1 MQTSRRAACHLVE
14 RVFAMDKSYLTYP
27 KRGYGQDQEF
37 YAWRMSGK
45 RDKLN
50 WEGDAKVL
58 VSLIIPIE
66 FFPLN
71 PSGVPFKHPGS
82 MVTPYPDLRHFTVR
96 DYGNRVGIY
105 RILNALSAQNL
116 KAGFA
121 FNSEAANRYPPLLK
135 SIQDAGHEIIAHGVS
150 TDHIHHEGL
159 SEAEESSLIIKAL
172 GKFDAQPTGWL
183 SPARNQSSRTLALL
197 AKAGLSY
204 HLDWEMD
211 QVPTTM
217 TTENGEITA
226 LPNSYEISDFTLLH
240 TRRQSEE
247 SWLQQIKDSVEL
259 LRDEHD
265 RFGGQMLALTLT
277 PYIMGQPF
285 RIWAL
290 REMLA
295 MLANDPDVNVV
306 TPNQINTEFKAQS

>member
-1 MQTSRRAACHLVE
+1 MRTSKRAACHLAE
-14 RVFAMDKSYLTYP
+14 RGFAMDKSYLTYP
-27 KRGYGQDQEF
+27 KRGYGQDQDF
-37 YAWRMSGK
+37 YTWRMSGA
-45 RDKLN
+45 RNKLD
-50 WEGDAKVL
+50 WDGGTKVL
-58 VSLIIPIE
+58 VSLIIPVE

-105 RILNALSAQNL
+105 RILSALSAQGL

-121 FNSEAANRYPPLLK
+121 INCEVAYRYPPLIK

-159 SEAEESSLIIKAL
+159 SEAEEFSLITKAL
-172 GKFDAQPTGWL
+172 SEFAAAPTGWL
-183 SPARNQSSRTLALL
+183 SPARNQSSRTAALL

-211 QVPTTM
+211 QVPVTM
-217 TTENGEITA
+217 TTDNGEITA
-226 LPNSYEISDFTLLH
+226 LPNSYELSDFTLLH

-247 SWLQQIKDSVEL
+247 SWLQQIKSSVEL
-259 LRDEHD
+259 LREEYS

-277 PYIMGQPF
+277 PYVMGQPF

-295 MLANDPDVNVV
+295 MLAKDPNVKVV
-306 TPNQINTEFKAQS
+306 TPGQINTEFKAQS